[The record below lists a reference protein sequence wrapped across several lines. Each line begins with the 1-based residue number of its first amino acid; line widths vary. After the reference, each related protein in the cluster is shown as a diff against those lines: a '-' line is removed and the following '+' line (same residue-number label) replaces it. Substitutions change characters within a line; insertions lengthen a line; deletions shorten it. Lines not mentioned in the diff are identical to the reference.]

1 MTRLVLISLMLTF
14 GCSFIFIF
22 CHICI
27 GSEVATQLYPHQK
40 KAITFLLE
48 REREK
53 VSAGSGFS
61 SLWQHRYNPLSRQ
74 TTWFHIV
81 TNNEVYEPPKE
92 SKGAI
97 LADDVCFIDYFTVQI
112 CLSVN

>member
-1 MTRLVLISLMLTF
+1 M
-14 GCSFIFIF
+14 
-22 CHICI
+22 
-27 GSEVATQLYPHQK
+27 ATQLYPHQK

-48 REREK
+48 REQEK

-81 TNNEVYEPPKE
+81 THNEVHDPPKE

-97 LADDVCFIDYFTVQI
+97 LADDVCFYDYFSVQI
-112 CLSVN
+112 LSEC

>member
-1 MTRLVLISLMLTF
+1 MCVARTNLTDTYVLAVLLYKKK
-14 GCSFIFIF
+14 
-22 CHICI
+22 

-48 REREK
+48 REREN
-53 VSAGSGFS
+53 VGAGGGRS

-74 TTWFHIV
+74 TTWFHVV
-81 TNNEVYEPPKE
+81 THNEVYEPPKE

-97 LADDVCFIDYFTVQI
+97 LADDVCFYDYFFVTNFV
-112 CLSVN
+112 